1 MEEIIEVVSTFPS
14 KEDAEKVAELLIK
27 ERLAACVQ
35 LQGPVKSVY
44 RWKGKVEE
52 DEEWILTAK
61 TKMSLYGD
69 VEKLIKE
76 NHTYEVPQILAF
88 PVVRGLKDYL
98 EWLKGEV
105 K

>member
-14 KEDAEKVAELLIK
+14 KEDAEKVAELLIR
-27 ERLAACVQ
+27 ESLAACVQ
-35 LQGPVKSVY
+35 LQGPVESIY
-44 RWKGKVEE
+44 RWKGKVER
-52 DEEWILTAK
+52 DKEWILTIK

-76 NHTYEVPQILAF
+76 NHTYEVPQILAL
-88 PVVRGLKDYL
+88 PVVKGLKDYL
-98 EWLKGEV
+98 EWLKEEV